1 MLSSLLAFCW
11 FKQAGPLVLFSRMS
25 STCCFGPL
33 FRKTTWLVRVPPM
46 ALVWKHVIYL
56 EVAGWRH
63 RGSFPLQSLNS
74 LLRDVTLWHGLGLL
88 QMVGFKASVQRTG
101 ARWRAQ
107 LRKQEALV
115 FERFQRFKRESAR
128 TQRIVFKN
136 SLIWTPPTC
145 GWSNQNVGMGQEPRP
160 CPGFLGLM
168 SKWSNISL
176 IPWKIQTYRF
186 YICLVTHDAKV

>member
-11 FKQAGPLVLFSRMS
+11 FKQAVAEFLFHALLWEPLSRLARGFPRVAS
-25 STCCFGPL
+25 VL
-33 FRKTTWLVRVPPM
+33 FRKTTWLVRFSPI

-107 LRKQEALV
+107 LRKQESLV
-115 FERFQRFKRESAR
+115 SRGSRESRDSRERAR
-128 TQRIVFKN
+128 TLARHFKL
-136 SLIWTPPTC
+136 SGFGHRPQAAGSIRASVRGGAPPARLLLQGTF
-145 GWSNQNVGMGQEPRP
+145 M
-160 CPGFLGLM
+160 
-168 SKWSNISL
+168 
-176 IPWKIQTYRF
+176 
-186 YICLVTHDAKV
+186 

>member
-1 MLSSLLAFCW
+1 MPGLCAAFRSEFYQFQLELGMLSSLLAFCW
-11 FKQAGPLVLFSRMS
+11 FKQAGPLVLFSRVS

-107 LRKQEALV
+107 LRKQEVLV
-115 FERFQRFKRESAR
+115 LRGSRDSRERERAHS
-128 TQRIVFKN
+128 V
-136 SLIWTPPTC
+136 L
-145 GWSNQNVGMGQEPRP
+145 
-160 CPGFLGLM
+160 FL
-168 SKWSNISL
+168 K
-176 IPWKIQTYRF
+176 T
-186 YICLVTHDAKV
+186 V